1 MKLPSCLAEVQKKR
15 LIPSG
20 SFLHSP
26 EFFFFN
32 DTAQT
37 PALSPSL
44 MCRAS
49 LTRPSS
55 ERRQQLPTPITHMR
69 GNERLYVECSHEGYG
84 VEFIY
89 ITVLFAYI
97 EVIYVGV

>member
-1 MKLPSCLAEVQKKR
+1 MIQHKLLR
-15 LIPSG
+15 
-20 SFLHSP
+20 
-26 EFFFFN
+26 
-32 DTAQT
+32 

-49 LTRPSS
+49 LTRPLS
-55 ERRQQLPTPITHMR
+55 ERRQQLSTPITHMR
-69 GNERLYVECSHEGYG
+69 GNERLYVERSNEGYG
-84 VEFIY
+84 VELIY